1 MIALKNLGRS
11 SCLTALSAGICAAFL
26 AFGAAQA
33 QTMGAN
39 SSSFN
44 AGYGRTA
51 GEENRPVDFTLRDA
65 NGNLTIIDGVMN
77 TGADQSTLAGSSI
90 ADGGRYAGVGGV
102 YSSNASAIGNSLNV
116 ITSGSHNTVIVNSVQ
131 TNNGTVTANGYVTN
145 GTTTSAN

>member
-1 MIALKNLGRS
+1 MIAFESLGKKSR
-11 SCLTALSAGICAAFL
+11 LAGLSAGICAGLL
-26 AFGAAQA
+26 AFGAAHA
-33 QTMGAN
+33 QTMATN

-51 GEENRPVDFTLRDA
+51 GEENRPVNFTMRDA

-90 ADGGRYAGVGGV
+90 ADGGRYAGVGGI
-102 YSSNASAIGNSLNV
+102 YSSGASAIGNSLNV
-116 ITSGSHNTVIVNSVQ
+116 VTSVSHNTVIVNSVQ
-131 TNNGTVTANGYVTN
+131 TNNGAVTANGYVSN